1 MGTTRCRGFA
11 LLKIS
16 ASRATNAFDF
26 IHGCATGRPISDATR
41 MNYYQHHIGDHLVAT
56 AHLSFIEEGVYRR
69 LLDRYYSTELPLSLD
84 ETRLFRLM
92 RAHSDDDKLALR
104 TILEEFFIRTD
115 AGWTH
120 QRADS
125 DIAAFKSKSIKSS
138 QAAQKRWAKA
148 AKQSGKDA
156 TNAPKR
162 ETAASNRARPAS
174 SEPSPDASANPT
186 QPGNASAAPA
196 AVSKSK
202 SSNGQRLPADWQ
214 PSANDV
220 RFCEQNRPDLEPEAV
235 AHQFRDYWI
244 AQPDA
249 TGKKTDWSATW
260 RNWVRKE
267 RGSTLSHG
275 ASWQSKQDERQTFVD
290 QITGRTRKTERQAMK
305 DITPP
310 PDWEDAYA
318 TA

>member
-1 MGTTRCRGFA
+1 
-11 LLKIS
+11 
-16 ASRATNAFDF
+16 
-26 IHGCATGRPISDATR
+26 

-69 LLDRYYSTELPLSLD
+69 LLDRYYSTELPLSRD
-84 ETRLFRLM
+84 EAKLFRLM

-104 TILEEFFIRTD
+104 TILEEFFIQTD

-138 QAAQKRWAKA
+138 EAAQKRWANAGK
-148 AKQSGKDA
+148 KPGKDA
-156 TNAPKR
+156 TNTTNAPKR

-174 SEPSPDASANPT
+174 TEPSPDASANAAHNSSTSDASANPT
-186 QPGNASAAPA
+186 HASNASAAPAPAAAPAA

-214 PSANDV
+214 PSSHDV
-220 RFCEQNRPDLEPEAV
+220 LFCEQNRPDLVPEAV
-235 AHQFRDYWI
+235 AHHFRDYWI

-267 RGSTLSHG
+267 RGSSLSHG
-275 ASWQSKQDERQTFVD
+275 TAYQSKQDRAKAFAD
-290 QITGRTRKTERQAMK
+290 QITGRARRVASQPMK
-305 DITPP
+305 DITPL
-310 PDWEDAYA
+310 PDWGDVYADA
-318 TA
+318 